1 MRSFRLLVAVFTV
14 DFLNPFL
21 REHYAFE
28 LAAKK

>member
-14 DFLNPFL
+14 DVLTPFL